1 MIKVLLIIPPR
12 EGDDIM
18 SSTDVLL
25 RVEALL
31 NERTSLSQ
39 QLMTGFLPPADK
51 KQVFNRLDSIE
62 TELVQL
68 GG

>member
-1 MIKVLLIIPPR
+1 
-12 EGDDIM
+12 M

-68 GG
+68 GC